1 MNDRGEVVYRQSRG
15 EKLEQVKISNKLF
28 TFGKRFVGWDV
39 VDGSDTLEDRAR
51 RRPRQ
56 ISRTQPE

>member
-15 EKLEQVKISNKLF
+15 EKLEHVKISNKLF
-28 TFGKRFVGWDV
+28 TFGKRFVGWGV

-56 ISRTQPE
+56 ISQTQPE